1 MAVVTSDFLAGVLTN
16 FRATFQS
23 AFDAA
28 RNIATWREAVIELQS
43 QGLVETHNWLGTPPV
58 MVDVSHGDLQIE
70 GLFSFN
76 YSITNLTWKAAIEVQ
91 RAVFEDD
98 RLGLIAPRLA
108 QLGEEAA
115 RHPGQLVLQLP
126 VDNGNAFDGAA
137 FFADTRVIGRS
148 ANIDNNLAQTGA
160 TIANIQTDIALVRRA
175 LRLFQDDQGRPMNNV
190 LNFIMCEPGIEQ
202 AMYQALSVSF
212 PAAAPTVAA
221 IIPADAAVRT
231 INGYT
236 LMANPYITNANE
248 WYGFAVTPTMKPFI
262 YQTRIAPS
270 LEGVIDPNSEAGTI
284 RDRFIYTARARYNV
298 GYGDPRY
305 AVRVT

>member
-1 MAVVTSDFLAGVLTN
+1 MAVVTSDLLAGVLTN

-28 RNIATWREAVIELQS
+28 RNIATWREAVIELQA
-43 QGLVETHNWLGTPPV
+43 QGLGGANNWGGTPPV

-126 VDNGNAFDGAA
+126 VENGNAFDGAA

-148 ANIDNNLAQTGA
+148 ANIDNNLAQTGT

-202 AMYQALSVSF
+202 AMYQALSVQF
-212 PAAAPTVAA
+212 PAAAPTA
-221 IIPADAAVRT
+221 PNR
-231 INGYT
+231 G
-236 LMANPYITNANE
+236 P
-248 WYGFAVTPTMKPFI
+248 GTPGLP
-262 YQTRIAPS
+262 PW
-270 LEGVIDPNSEAGTI
+270 VD
-284 RDRFIYTARARYNV
+284 
-298 GYGDPRY
+298 
-305 AVRVT
+305 